1 MKDLFRVSLSA
12 AAASLSLA
20 ASSPVSA
27 TPPSIRV
34 DVHHAEERSGTV
46 TLEVAGAP
54 PCVIVLKGDGKS
66 REACTIPVPAGVNA
80 IRLSGEVRWKHW
92 TKGRQVSKGTQS
104 WKVLDLGPVVA
115 PLRDASRPIGAR
127 MKGLVAALPAFEKA
141 SGGLVEESTYLV
153 DAGEKGTAAAVAA
166 AEKRLGYALP
176 PDYASLVVDFGVPQ
190 LGDSYFERP
199 EKLASA
205 FEQMVKQWG
214 TPRADLEK
222 ALSGKTKALYRSGT
236 LLYTEVGD
244 GLGGLLYQPAP
255 VPECGGKAATASTRT
270 TSTPRASQGSGR
282 LLQDLPAIGA
292 LGPLGAA
299 LPDLRRHR
307 GRGSRRRPER
317 PGTVSPHP
325 SPRRGDDGTRLPA
338 AAGRA
343 TIRVEAERSAAD

>member
-66 REACTIPVPAGVNA
+66 REACTIPLPAGVNA

-141 SGGLVEESTYLV
+141 SGGLVEESAYLV

-255 VPECGGKAATASTRT
+255 VPECGGKAGFYGVHQDDIDSPELLRAADGSCRT
-270 TSTPRASQGSGR
+270 F
-282 LLQDLPAIGA
+282 LQSVLWVLSEQLFQSYD
-292 LGPLGAA
+292 
-299 LPDLRRHR
+299 D
-307 GRGSRRRPER
+307 
-317 PGTVSPHP
+317 T
-325 SPRRGDDGTRLPA
+325 GD
-338 AAGRA
+338 AG
-343 TIRVEAERSAAD
+343 VVVDRSAPAPFRLTLHHDGETTGPGFRLQPDWPRYE